1 MVVLVVNT
9 DKNIQ
14 DSQLINTLGVPK
26 FREYLCLPTGIN
38 PLTAN
43 FLQVLVAKSCRV

>member
-14 DSQLINTLGVPK
+14 DSQLINTLGVPSVV
-26 FREYLCLPTGIN
+26 GICVC
-38 PLTAN
+38 PRVLT
-43 FLQVLVAKSCRV
+43 L